1 MKTEPKELKKFTD
14 VTIVLA
20 ENGWVIVEG
29 ALGERGGMFPA
40 RWIAKTPQEIA
51 EIFTKYAIKPALY
64 KEAK

>member
-1 MKTEPKELKKFTD
+1 MSDDKIEELKKFTD

-29 ALGERGGMFPA
+29 FSERGGIYPA
-40 RWIAKTPQEIA
+40 GWIAKTPQEIA

>member
-29 ALGERGGMFPA
+29 VNERVGYPT

-51 EIFTKYAIKPALY
+51 EIFTKCAIKPALY